1 MKRLLCLIMGIGLW
15 SGAFCAADCRQVLT
29 DSLRALLADRRAEV
43 GVAAVL
49 DDGSA
54 FTYGND
60 RRYPMLSV
68 FKFHLA
74 LAVLHRLDS
83 LRQPLTLPLD
93 VSAADLR
100 PDTWSPLRERYPGGG
115 VRLSVAEL
123 LRYSVA
129 QSDNNAC
136 DRLLRYVGG
145 PRAVDAYVRR
155 LGIESFAIRR
165 TEDDMHRRPACC
177 VDNWTTPLAAAR
189 LLERFCR
196 DTLFVD
202 PAYADFLCEVMCATV
217 TGADKLRA
225 GLPAGVRLGHKTGS
239 SDRDTRGMKL
249 ADNDIGF
256 VRLPD
261 GRWLFLAVFVTRS
274 YESDA
279 TNAALIA
286 DVARLVMKAIDN

>member
-60 RRYPMLSV
+60 MRYPMLSV

-129 QSDNNAC
+129 
-136 DRLLRYVGG
+136 
-145 PRAVDAYVRR
+145 VDAYVRR
-155 LGIESFAIRR
+155 LGIDSFAVRR

-196 DTLFVD
+196 DTLFAD

>member
-1 MKRLLCLIMGIGLW
+1 
-15 SGAFCAADCRQVLT
+15 
-29 DSLRALLADRRAEV
+29 
-43 GVAAVL
+43 
-49 DDGSA
+49 
-54 FTYGND
+54 
-60 RRYPMLSV
+60 
-68 FKFHLA
+68 
-74 LAVLHRLDS
+74 
-83 LRQPLTLPLD
+83 
-93 VSAADLR
+93 
-100 PDTWSPLRERYPGGG
+100 
-115 VRLSVAEL
+115 
-123 LRYSVA
+123 
-129 QSDNNAC
+129 
-136 DRLLRYVGG
+136 
-145 PRAVDAYVRR
+145 
-155 LGIESFAIRR
+155 
-165 TEDDMHRRPACC
+165 MHRRPACC

-196 DTLFVD
+196 DTLFAD

-239 SDRDTRGMKL
+239 SDRDARGMKL

-286 DVARLVMKAIDN
+286 DVARLVCHYAGG